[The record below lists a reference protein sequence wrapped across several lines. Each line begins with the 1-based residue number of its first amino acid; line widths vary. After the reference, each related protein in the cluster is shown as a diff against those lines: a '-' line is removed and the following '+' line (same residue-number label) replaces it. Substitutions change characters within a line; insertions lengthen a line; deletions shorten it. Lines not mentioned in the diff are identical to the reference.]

1 MQRNSGREPAPVCPD
16 TAAPRPLKPP
26 KRDPCPGGERR
37 RRGLPTTAKVQSRR
51 GSRESAPLRVPAGPG
66 VPAPPAGG
74 ALGLLGSGPARI
86 PRIRTVR
93 PACRGR
99 ARGAALSRGP
109 PRLRLWPSNSG
120 NETSEREE
128 ERAARARLCAGH
140 ASFMPCDSAL
150 SRAWRGLGLVPPHGG
165 IKRRCPAGVQGGL
178 LRHRGLLEPSRLSG
192 KLSVA
197 GGARWSPQACAQ
209 PSGSRP
215 RGLSR
220 SRSGVARPAPLVWPS
235 SVRTQTKGRTRDQR
249 GRLGAG
255 HFRTLPNRLG
265 LVVCERR
272 DRGKR
277 ESGGRGDERPET
289 RCPETGF

>member
-1 MQRNSGREPAPVCPD
+1 MQRSSGREPAPVCPD

-128 ERAARARLCAGH
+128 ERAARARLCPGH

-192 KLSVA
+192 KLSRRREPDCGHTRH
-197 GGARWSPQACAQ
+197 GGRWSPLVPAGLCAAF
-209 PSGSRP
+209 GVKAA
-215 RGLSR
+215 GL
-220 SRSGVARPAPLVWPS
+220 VPEPLRCGAT
-235 SVRTQTKGRTRDQR
+235 RTLSLAELGQDSDKRQDPGPERQTR
-249 GRLGAG
+249 GRP
-255 HFRTLPNRLG
+255 LPNSAEPPGPRRL
-265 LVVCERR
+265 R
-272 DRGKR
+272 K
-277 ESGGRGDERPET
+277 ERPW
-289 RCPETGF
+289 